1 MNKKLFFQAIIKY
14 ILGLIIVSLM
24 LFIPG
29 TFNYWNGWL
38 FICLLFIPMFI
49 AGIVLAIKD
58 PNLLKER
65 LEIKETEKE
74 QKQVVMYSGLMFTI
88 GFILAGLNYRYNW
101 TIIPNKIVI
110 AAAIIFII
118 LYITYGEVLRENRYL
133 TRTIKVGESQKL
145 VDTGLYKIVRHP
157 MYTITVILFLTM
169 PIILGSIFSLVIFLI
184 YPIIIAK
191 RIENEEKVL
200 EKELKGYKEYQKR
213 VKYRL
218 IPFIW

>member
-1 MNKKLFFQAIIKY
+1 MPAIYSNVYSRNSTCDKRPKLTKRKVRNKGNRKRTKTSSH
-14 ILGLIIVSLM
+14 VH
-24 LFIPG
+24 
-29 TFNYWNGWL
+29 
-38 FICLLFIPMFI
+38 
-49 AGIVLAIKD
+49 
-58 PNLLKER
+58 
-65 LEIKETEKE
+65 
-74 QKQVVMYSGLMFTI
+74 
-88 GFILAGLNYRYNW
+88 RYNW

-118 LYITYGEVLRENRYL
+118 SYITYGEVLRENRYL